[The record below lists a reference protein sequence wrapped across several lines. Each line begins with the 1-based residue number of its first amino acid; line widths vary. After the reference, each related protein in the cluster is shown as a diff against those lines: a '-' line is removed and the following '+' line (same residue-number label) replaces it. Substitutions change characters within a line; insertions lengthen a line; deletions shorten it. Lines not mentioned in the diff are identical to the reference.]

1 MGAPLP
7 YDKKTEDVVLGSVIH
22 NPEDYDS
29 VAKFFTNKDVF
40 YQLRAQLLWK
50 KLTEMKKEGQ
60 HIDTLT
66 VCTSLSQEDIDLL
79 YEKME
84 GLNDEWKEKI
94 SLSIENGEIEK
105 GDIDKVITRIE
116 QIKEES
122 K

>member
-1 MGAPLP
+1 MYLNIADDV
-7 YDKKTEDVVLGSVIH
+7 YRNRVED
-22 NPEDYDS
+22 
-29 VAKFFTNKDVF
+29 
-40 YQLRAQLLWK
+40 
-50 KLTEMKKEGQ
+50 
-60 HIDTLT
+60 
-66 VCTSLSQEDIDLL
+66 TSLSQEDIDLL